1 MTIGS
6 EEAQETDI
14 ATDNE
19 IAVQE
24 VESDE
29 DRDIV
34 WLIFRNSFF
43 FKFIINLVFI

>member
-1 MTIGS
+1 MIGS

-19 IAVQE
+19 IIAVQE
-24 VESDE
+24 VESHE

-34 WLIFRNSFF
+34 WLIFRNIFF
-43 FKFIINLVFI
+43 SNL